1 MSMKN
6 TSENTSQTAL
16 CGDEW
21 LKAEG
26 PVPIRMTND
35 YLFRAL
41 LQSNNTV
48 LKGLICSLLHLSDR
62 EVVSVDIMNPVEL
75 GKPVDAKSFF
85 LDVKVLL
92 NNRAII
98 HMEMQVSNQHN
109 WPDRSLSYL
118 CRTFDSLKQ
127 GDSYMQTKPVVQIGL
142 LDYTLFP
149 KYPEFYA
156 AYEFR
161 NAKKGY
167 LYSDKLRLCVL
178 NLNRIDLA
186 TEEDRHYR
194 IDHWASLFKS
204 ATWEEIKMLAKE
216 NDYIKEAASAV
227 YRLSKEEMI
236 RLQCEAR
243 EDYYRTHRYIQYVME
258 QQNAQLEEKDA
269 KIESLSA
276 ENQNL
281 VAENGRL
288 LAWAVEHGYQS
299 E

>member
-1 MSMKN
+1 MN
-6 TSENTSQTAL
+6 IL
-16 CGDEW
+16 
-21 LKAEG
+21 
-26 PVPIRMTND
+26 
-35 YLFRAL
+35 
-41 LQSNNTV
+41 
-48 LKGLICSLLHLSDR
+48 
-62 EVVSVDIMNPVEL
+62 NPVEL
-75 GKPVDAKSFF
+75 GKPVGAKSYF
-85 LDVKVLL
+85 LDIKVLL
-92 NNRAII
+92 NSRSII

-127 GDSYMQTKPVVQIGL
+127 GDSYLQAKQVVQIGL

-149 KYPEFYA
+149 EYPEFYA
-156 AYEFR
+156 VYEFR
-161 NAKKGY
+161 NVKKGY

-194 IDHWASLFKS
+194 TDHWVSLFKS

-216 NDYIKEAASAV
+216 NEYIRDAASTV
-227 YRLSKEEMI
+227 YRLSQEETI

-243 EDYYRTHRYIQYVME
+243 EDYYRTQRDIRYVME
-258 QQNAQLEEKDA
+258 RQSAELKEKDA
-269 KIESLSA
+269 QLESLSA

-281 VAENGRL
+281 VAENSRL
-288 LAWAVEHGYQS
+288 LAWAAEHGYQP

>member
-1 MSMKN
+1 M
-6 TSENTSQTAL
+6 ENTSGNKLQAAP

-41 LQSNNTV
+41 LQCNNTA
-48 LKGLICSLLHLSDR
+48 LKGLICSLLHLSDG
-62 EVVSVDIMNPVEL
+62 EVVSVDIMNPIEL

-85 LDVKVLL
+85 LDIKVLF
-92 NNRAII
+92 NSRSII
-98 HMEMQVSNQHN
+98 HMEMQVSNQYN

-127 GDSYMQTKPVVQIGL
+127 GDGYLAAKPVVQIGL

-149 KYPEFYA
+149 EYPEFYA
-156 AYEFR
+156 TYEFR
-161 NAKKGY
+161 NVKKGY

-178 NLNRIDLA
+178 NLSRIDLA
-186 TEEDRHYR
+186 TEEDCYYR

-216 NDYIKEAASAV
+216 NDYIKEAASTV
-227 YRLSKEEMI
+227 YQLSQEELI

-243 EDYYRTHRYIQYVME
+243 EDYYRTQRDIQYVME
-258 QQNAQLEEKDA
+258 QQSAQLEEKNA
-269 KIESLSA
+269 QLESLTA
-276 ENQNL
+276 ENS
-281 VAENGRL
+281 RL